1 MGLNDKKFYLY
12 WLNGIKIEKKYQ
24 IALDNLIHF
33 LQDSGFLND
42 DNVESAFRNIPRHE
56 FVPTSELDAAYY
68 NEPLSIMKDQ
78 TISQPGVVSRM
89 TEWLDVK
96 DGQKILEIG
105 TGSAWQTA
113 ILSYLVG
120 TGTVYSVERY
130 SELVKFARENLEKFG
145 LDNIH
150 VILGDGSMGYLKES
164 PYDRIII
171 TAACTEIPL
180 PLLEQLGEN
189 GLILAPVGD
198 SSQSLVL
205 LKKTSDGIIEI
216 KKQSNYVFVP
226 LLGKFGKKE

>member
-1 MGLNDKKFYLY
+1 M
-12 WLNGIKIEKKYQ
+12 E
-24 IALDNLIHF
+24 LDNLIDF
-33 LQDSGFLND
+33 LKNSGFLND

-56 FVPTSELDAAYY
+56 FVPISELDRAYY

-78 TISQPGVVSRM
+78 TISQPGVVTRM

-120 TGTVYSVERY
+120 KGIVYSIERH
-130 SELVKFARENLEKFG
+130 SELRNFATKNLEKLGF
-145 LDNIH
+145 DNVS
-150 VILGDGSMGYLKES
+150 VILGDGTMGYPDES

-171 TAACTEIPL
+171 TAACTKIPL
-180 PLLEQLGEN
+180 PLLEQLGKN
-189 GLILAPVGD
+189 GLIFAPVGD

-205 LKKTSDGIIEI
+205 LKKTSDGIVEI
-216 KKQSNYVFVP
+216 KNQPNYIFVP

>member
-1 MGLNDKKFYLY
+1 MTPT
-12 WLNGIKIEKKYQ
+12 GI
-24 IALDNLIHF
+24 DNLIKTIRE
-33 LQDSGFLND
+33 SGFLTTD
-42 DNVESAFRNIPRHE
+42 KVESAFRNIPRHE
-56 FVPTSELDAAYY
+56 IVPVSELDRAYY
-68 NEPLSIMKDQ
+68 NEPLAIMKDQ

-105 TGSAWQTA
+105 TGSGWQTG

-120 TGTVYSVERY
+120 NGIVYSIERH
-130 SELVKFARENLEKFG
+130 SELANFAKTNLEKLG
-145 LDNIH
+145 IDNTR
-150 VILGDGSMGYLKES
+150 VIVGDGSLGYPDAA

-171 TAACTEIPL
+171 TAACSEIPL
-180 PLLEQLGEN
+180 PLFEQLSDD

-205 LKKTSDGIIEI
+205 LKKTSEGIVEI

-226 LLGKFGKKE
+226 LLGKFGKK